1 MIDQFLVSPDDNEIE
16 STKQQVMDLT
26 HHMIQRFK
34 DLIKQERHGDALAI
48 ADEYFEWLDPDQ
60 MDDEQIVYVNYDEIR
75 VVYQQACDE

>member
-48 ADEYFEWLDPDQ
+48 ADEYFEWIADIQ
-60 MDDEQIVYVNYDEIR
+60 SQTVIHINYD
-75 VVYQQACDE
+75 DWHTS